1 MNVNTYLSDAQ
12 KAILERAKV
21 GVAGLGGLGSNV
33 LCHLLRAGVR
43 RFVAA
48 DFDVVSASNLNRQ
61 FFFADQIG
69 KKKTQA
75 LAENLRRIDPDA
87 ELDFRD
93 LRLTAENVPELFAE
107 CDIVVEA
114 FDQADAKTMLI
125 SALASRNIPVV
136 AASGLAGF
144 GKSND
149 IKLRKVGKSLYLV
162 GDLVSG
168 ISPELAPASPRV
180 GIASAMQANTVI
192 ALLLGQ
198 AI

>member
-1 MNVNTYLSDAQ
+1 MNVNTYLTESQ
-12 KAILERAKV
+12 KTVLEHAKV

-33 LCHLLRAGVR
+33 LCHLLRAGAR

-48 DFDVVSASNLNRQ
+48 DFDTVSASNLNRQ

-69 KKKTQA
+69 RKKTDA

-93 LRLTAENVPELFAE
+93 LRLTAENTPEVFAG
-107 CDIVVEA
+107 CDVVVEA
-114 FDQADAKTMLI
+114 FDKADAKTMLI
-125 SALASRNIPVV
+125 SALSASGIPVV

-149 IKLRKVGKSLYLV
+149 IRLRKVGKNLYLV

-168 ISPELAPASPRV
+168 ISSELAPASPRV
-180 GIASAMQANTVI
+180 GIAAAMEANTVV
-192 ALLLGQ
+192 ALLLG
-198 AI
+198 IEI

>member
-1 MNVNTYLSDAQ
+1 MNVNTYLTESQ
-12 KAILERAKV
+12 KTVLERAKV

-48 DFDVVSASNLNRQ
+48 DFDTVSASNLNRQ

-69 KKKTQA
+69 RKKTDA

-93 LRLTAENVPELFAE
+93 LRLTEENTQDLFAD
-107 CDIVVEA
+107 CDVVVEA
-114 FDQADAKTMLI
+114 FDKADAKTMLI
-125 SALASRNIPVV
+125 GALADSGIPVV

-149 IKLRKVGKSLYLV
+149 IRLRKVGKNLYLV

-168 ISPELAPASPRV
+168 ISSELAPASPRV
-180 GIASAMQANTVI
+180 GIAAAMEANTVV
-192 ALLLGQ
+192 ALLLG
-198 AI
+198 IEV

>member
-1 MNVNTYLSDAQ
+1 MNVNLYLTDAQ
-12 KAILERAKV
+12 RMVLEKAKI

-33 LCHLLRAGVR
+33 ISHLVRAGIR

-61 FFFADQIG
+61 FFFADQVG
-69 KKKTQA
+69 RKKTEA
-75 LAENLRRIDPDA
+75 LAENLHRIDPDL

-93 LRLTAENVPELFAE
+93 IRLTEENTQDLFAD
-107 CDIVVEA
+107 CDVVVEA
-114 FDQADAKTMLI
+114 FDKADAKTMLI
-125 SALASRNIPVV
+125 GALADSGIPVV

-149 IKLRKVGKSLYLV
+149 IRVRKAGKALYLV

-180 GIASAMQANTVI
+180 GIAAAMEANTVVAI
-192 ALLLGQ
+192 LLGLE
-198 AI
+198 I

>member
-1 MNVNTYLSDAQ
+1 MKINPYLTNAQ
-12 KAILERAKV
+12 REILEKAKI

-33 LCHLLRAGVR
+33 LAHLVRSGIR

-69 KKKTQA
+69 RKKTEA
-75 LAENLRRIDPDA
+75 LAENLRRIGRGLI
-87 ELDFRD
+87 LDFHD
-93 LRLTAENVPELFAE
+93 LRLTEHNTRDFFSG

-114 FDQADAKTMLI
+114 FDNADAKTMLI
-125 SALASRNIPVV
+125 GALANSGIPVV

-149 IKLRKVGKSLYLV
+149 IQIRKAGKNLYLV

-168 ISPELAPASPRV
+168 ISEELAPASPRV
-180 GIASAMQANTVI
+180 GIAAAMEANTVVAI
-192 ALLLGQ
+192 LLGLE
-198 AI
+198 I